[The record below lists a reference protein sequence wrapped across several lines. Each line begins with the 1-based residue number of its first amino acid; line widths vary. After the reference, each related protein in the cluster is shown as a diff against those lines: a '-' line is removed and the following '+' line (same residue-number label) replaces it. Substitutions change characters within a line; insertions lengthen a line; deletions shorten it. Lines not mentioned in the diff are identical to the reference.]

1 MGASAG
7 RVIAGRTRSGARC
20 YHPLTD
26 MPDRARDG
34 TPLSHVDNAWLHME
48 DPTNL
53 MMVTGI
59 FRLDRP
65 LPLELLRDTLQARM
79 TDRFPRLRHR
89 VRQEGSQAYWVADRT
104 FDVAA
109 HVHRLALPE
118 PRGAAELRDVVSDLM
133 STPLDFS
140 KPLWQ
145 CHLIEGVDEGCA
157 VLLRLH
163 HCIGDGV
170 ALVHVLLSMADLV
183 PDAPPLPPQ
192 PRRRR
197 RAEEVGSRLGWAF
210 GRALD
215 AVAGTVAGTVGAVTG
230 TMRVSRQIGAIVQE
244 TVQAVRHPSH
254 LLELTQSAAQ
264 GAQVL
269 FEMLMRPSDPPT
281 PFKGPLGVR
290 KRAAWTRPI
299 QVQDVKDCGQ
309 AVGATINDVLLAAV
323 TGALRRYLVRRR
335 FEVHG
340 LEINAMVPV
349 NLRPL
354 ERADD
359 LGNEF
364 GLIYLA
370 LPVGEPEVAERL
382 RLVKQRMDEIKRSPE
397 PLVAFQVLNAL
408 GLAPREMADTLIN
421 MFGAKSTAVMTNVA
435 GPRQP
440 IYFAGR
446 KVESVLFWVPQSGRM
461 GLGVSILSY
470 NGRVVVGV
478 ATDAGL
484 VPDPERLAQDFADE
498 YAALAAWAR
507 QKAAEAAPLEFV
519 LVGPPEPPPA
529 RPRARKAAPRA
540 KRPARAGARA
550 GRKPVRPA

>member
-1 MGASAG
+1 
-7 RVIAGRTRSGARC
+7 
-20 YHPLTD
+20 
-26 MPDRARDG
+26 
-34 TPLSHVDNAWLHME
+34 ME

-65 LPLELLRDTLQARM
+65 LPLALLRDTLQARM

-89 VRQEGSQAYWVADRT
+89 VRQDGSQAVWVADRT
-104 FDVAA
+104 FDVGA

-145 CHLIEGVDEGCA
+145 CHLIDGVDDGCA

-183 PDAPPLPPQ
+183 PGAPPLPPR

-197 RAEEVGSRLGWAF
+197 RDEEVGSRLGWAF

-230 TMRVSRQIGAIVQE
+230 TVRVSRQIGQLMQD

-269 FEMLMRPSDPPT
+269 FEMLTRPGDPPT

-290 KRAAWTRPI
+290 KRAAWSRTI
-299 QVQDVKDCGQ
+299 AVGDVKACGQ

-335 FEVHG
+335 VEVHG
-340 LEINAMVPV
+340 LELNAMVPV
-349 NLRPL
+349 NLRPP
-354 ERADD
+354 ERADE

-364 GLIYLA
+364 GLIYLT
-370 LPVGEPEVAERL
+370 LPVGEAEAAERL

-397 PLVAFQVLNAL
+397 PLVAFQLLNAL
-408 GLAPREMADTLIN
+408 GLAPREMADALIN

-435 GPRQP
+435 GPREP

-470 NGRVVVGV
+470 NGRVIVGV

-484 VPDPERLAQDFADE
+484 VPDPERLVEDFADE
-498 YAALAAWAR
+498 YAHLAAWAR
-507 QKAAEAAPLEFV
+507 QKAGEASPLEFV
-519 LVGPPEPPPA
+519 LVGPPEPAPRPRRRAKPRRAAARQPRKTRAKPKQPA
-529 RPRARKAAPRA
+529 ARKPGKTRPRA
-540 KRPARAGARA
+540 
-550 GRKPVRPA
+550 

>member
-1 MGASAG
+1 
-7 RVIAGRTRSGARC
+7 
-20 YHPLTD
+20 
-26 MPDRARDG
+26 MPDKARDG
-34 TPLSHVDNAWLHME
+34 TPLSHVDTAWLHME

-65 LPLELLRDTLQARM
+65 LSIELLRDTLQARM

-89 VRQEGSQAYWVADRT
+89 VRQDGSQAFWVADRT
-104 FDVAA
+104 FDVGA

-145 CHLIEGVDEGCA
+145 CHLIEGVDDGCA

-183 PDAPPLPPQ
+183 PDAPPLRPE

-197 RAEEVGSRLGWAF
+197 RKEEVGSRLGWAF

-215 AVAGTVAGTVGAVTG
+215 VVAGTVAGTVGVVTG
-230 TMRVSRQIGAIVQE
+230 TMRVSRQIGQLMQE

-269 FEMLMRPSDPPT
+269 FEMLMRPGDPPT

-290 KRAAWTRPI
+290 KRAAWSRPI
-299 QVQDVKDCGQ
+299 QVADVKACGQ

-340 LEINAMVPV
+340 LELNAMVPV

-354 ERADD
+354 ERADE

-364 GLIYLA
+364 GLIYLT
-370 LPVGEPEVAERL
+370 LPVGESEAAERL

-397 PLVAFQVLNAL
+397 PLVAFQMLNAL

-421 MFGAKSTAVMTNVA
+421 MFGSKSTAVMTNVA

-446 KVESVLFWVPQSGRM
+446 KVESLLFWVPQSGRM

-478 ATDAGL
+478 ASDAGL
-484 VPDPERLAQDFADE
+484 VPDPERLVEDFADE
-498 YAALAAWAR
+498 YAYLTAWSR

-519 LVGPPEPPPA
+519 LVGPTDSEAGPPPRRRKAPA
-529 RPRARKAAPRA
+529 RQKAPHRRQTKKAAPRRA
-540 KRPARAGARA
+540 AARRPSSA
-550 GRKPVRPA
+550 

>member
-1 MGASAG
+1 
-7 RVIAGRTRSGARC
+7 
-20 YHPLTD
+20 

-34 TPLSHVDNAWLHME
+34 TPLSHVDTAWLHME

-89 VRQEGSQAYWVADRT
+89 VRQDGSQAFWVADRT
-104 FDVAA
+104 FDVGA

-145 CHLIEGVDEGCA
+145 CHLIEGVDDGCA

-183 PDAPPLPPQ
+183 PDAPPLPPE

-197 RAEEVGSRLGWAF
+197 RKEELGSRLGWAF

-230 TMRVSRQIGAIVQE
+230 TVRVSRQIGQIVQG

-269 FEMLMRPSDPPT
+269 FQMLTRPGDPPT
-281 PFKGPLGVR
+281 PFKGTLGVR
-290 KRAAWTRPI
+290 KRAAWSRTIPLAE
-299 QVQDVKDCGQ
+299 VKACGQ
-309 AVGATINDVLLAAV
+309 AVGATINDVLLTAV

-335 FEVHG
+335 CEVHG
-340 LEINAMVPV
+340 LELNAMVPV
-349 NLRPL
+349 NLRPP

-359 LGNEF
+359 LGNQF
-364 GLIYLA
+364 GLIYLT
-370 LPVGEPEVAERL
+370 LPVGVSDVAERL
-382 RLVKQRMDEIKRSPE
+382 RLVKLRMDEIKRSPE
-397 PLVAFQVLNAL
+397 PLVAFQMLNAL
-408 GLAPREMADTLIN
+408 GLAPREMADTLVN
-421 MFGAKSTAVMTNVA
+421 LFGAKSTAVMTNVA

-470 NGRVVVGV
+470 DGRVIVGV

-484 VPDPERLAQDFADE
+484 VPDPERLVEDFADE
-498 YAALAAWAR
+498 YAHLAAWSR
-507 QKAAEAAPLEFV
+507 QKAAEDAPLEFV
-519 LVGPPEPPPA
+519 LVGPPETVATP
-529 RPRARKAAPRA
+529 RPRARKAAPHRKSPA
-540 KRPARAGARA
+540 RPGRKITAGKRPR
-550 GRKPVRPA
+550 RPAARRA

>member
-1 MGASAG
+1 
-7 RVIAGRTRSGARC
+7 
-20 YHPLTD
+20 
-26 MPDRARDG
+26 
-34 TPLSHVDNAWLHME
+34 
-48 DPTNL
+48 

-65 LPLELLRDTLQARM
+65 LPLALLRDTLQARM

-89 VRQEGSQAYWVADRT
+89 VRQEGSQAVWVADRT
-104 FDVAA
+104 FDIGA

-133 STPLDFS
+133 SAPLDFS

-145 CHLIEGVDEGCA
+145 CHLIEGVDDGCA

-183 PDAPPLPPQ
+183 PDAPPLPPE

-197 RAEEVGSRLGWAF
+197 RSEEEVGSRLGWAF

-215 AVAGTVAGTVGAVTG
+215 AVAGTVAGTVGAVAG
-230 TMRVSRQIGAIVQE
+230 TVRVSRQIGHLVQE
-244 TVQAVRHPSH
+244 TVQSVRHPSH

-269 FEMLMRPSDPPT
+269 FQMLMRPGDPPN

-290 KRAAWTRPI
+290 KRAAWSRPI
-299 QVQDVKDCGQ
+299 LVQDVKACGQ
-309 AVGATINDVLLAAV
+309 AVGATINDVLLTAV
-323 TGALRRYLVRRR
+323 TGGLRRYLVRHR

-340 LEINAMVPV
+340 LELNAMVPV
-349 NLRPL
+349 NLRPPD
-354 ERADD
+354 RADE

-370 LPVGEPEVAERL
+370 LPVGEAAAAERL

-397 PLVAFQVLNAL
+397 PLVAFQLLNAL
-408 GLAPREMADTLIN
+408 GLAPREMADTLVN
-421 MFGAKSTAVMTNVA
+421 LFGAKSTAVMTNVA

-446 KVESVLFWVPQSGRM
+446 KVESMLFWVPQSGRM

-484 VPDPERLAQDFADE
+484 VPDPERLVEDFADE
-498 YAALAAWAR
+498 YAHLAAWSR

-519 LVGPPEPPPA
+519 LVGPPEPEL
-529 RPRARKAAPRA
+529 RPRRSKKAPARKAAARRPRRTKA
-540 KRPARAGARA
+540 KAAPARRG
-550 GRKPVRPA
+550 